1 MTDGARA
8 ITDDEQERPTAIVDA
23 LSARGVKL
31 ILKNVPGRK
40 YLKVAISVPQ
50 GVRVPMDVKQ
60 IVQANRSLPL
70 QIHDVARAWTIL
82 TCRVYLK
89 ETHRK
94 DRRMPG
100 PTGLG
105 RWHIRTKT
113 SCMPS
118 APALHSATAGGA
130 STIRPQL
137 GQRIRVLREAL
148 SFTQEEL
155 AEKAGIS
162 VSFVSMIERGERTP
176 HVETLVAI
184 SDALGITVSPLFLG
198 LNVPPTSRRH
208 KSFPSSRTSELCVLT
223 GMTST
228 LRSRLQEPCSTNGRR
243 GALFA
248 LSSYQRETTGMGH
261 ALRPRNRMAVLHSIQ
276 AKMC

>member
-8 ITDDEQERPTAIVDA
+8 ITDDEQERATAIVDA

-82 TCRVYLK
+82 TRRVYLK

-130 STIRPQL
+130 STIRPQ
-137 GQRIRVLREAL
+137 I
-148 SFTQEEL
+148 
-155 AEKAGIS
+155 GIGADRS
-162 VSFVSMIERGERTP
+162 YDPS
-176 HVETLVAI
+176 
-184 SDALGITVSPLFLG
+184 VSPL
-198 LNVPPTSRRH
+198 PH
-208 KSFPSSRTSELCVLT
+208 HRTCGSASGGSESC
-223 GMTST
+223 
-228 LRSRLQEPCSTNGRR
+228 R
-243 GALFA
+243 
-248 LSSYQRETTGMGH
+248 
-261 ALRPRNRMAVLHSIQ
+261 
-276 AKMC
+276 